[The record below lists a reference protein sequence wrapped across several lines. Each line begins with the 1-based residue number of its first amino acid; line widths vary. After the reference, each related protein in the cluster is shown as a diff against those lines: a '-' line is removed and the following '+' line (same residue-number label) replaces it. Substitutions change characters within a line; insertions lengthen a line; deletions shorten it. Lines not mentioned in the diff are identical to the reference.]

1 MVISGDWQKNPRLQP
16 TCGWA
21 RRCQTKHSAQRFS
34 REDLS
39 PVPLRCFPVGVLSP
53 APALHPPA
61 QPRSPHTQ
69 ACAFIGDEH
78 SGLKTTWLEGIK

>member
-39 PVPLRCFPVGVLSP
+39 PVASQWGSSPQPQLCIPLPSL
-53 APALHPPA
+53 APPTRKLV
-61 QPRSPHTQ
+61 RS
-69 ACAFIGDEH
+69 
-78 SGLKTTWLEGIK
+78 